1 MIRFGMGL
9 MEIVEQLTR
18 GFMKAT
24 GKQPGNLEKLKIQQE
39 AIQRLKEMNKVV
51 DMEGRAMDTTKP
63 IVGGTQEGAAL
74 KSGIMKTMGARPRQV
89 LSEDEIRQ
97 KLLKNNEEG
106 LASMKKKLEDPEE
119 RAMGGRIGYKIGA
132 GKKGVQAL
140 LDLVRDKFGKS
151 AVTTADKAPIP
162 PKTLERD
169 MFKKAD
175 KRLSDKRMLDD
186 DEYQD
191 FLDEVGG
198 ADQLE
203 AYDFDGTV
211 GSAKRILKE
220 QKEYMD
226 DMFMEYKK
234 GNLDPVA
241 GDKSPARKKFLEKK
255 LEEMEAS
262 GDKRL
267 MTVDEIEELSSFDL
281 GSEMD
286 VAKSLAPKM
295 VERLQ
300 LKQKYPGITDD
311 LLDKILIDDNMQRK
325 AEVLATIDE
334 AFRMMEKGK
343 SADEILDTMKNVTRT
358 KQADGGI
365 TRIGLK
371 AGSVD
376 KMRRLFLKAIG
387 AGTAGVGAAKSG
399 IFSFGKGPAKE
410 VAKEVVQ
417 KSTTG
422 SPPPYFFKL
431 AEKIKMMGDDVTAK
445 AATKD
450 REVVTKFKDYELTE
464 DVATGEM
471 TIQRMKVLDDG
482 SESYYGKP
490 LTEETYMKY
499 KPGKSQADEST
510 KGIPPDEYEEGT
522 ALLRN
527 DREYAGDVVDE
538 SFKISD
544 DVIEEAMS
552 EAPSIKIKKAGGG
565 IARLGY
571 QMGGDVAYD
580 ATDSIYGS
588 SAITVTPDTVMDQF
602 GNQVQSELGNNFNKP
617 LIPQVTEQASK
628 QEGIMNSSPVISQA
642 EGTGEIDMPVA
653 GGNNNQMGILP
664 VEPQD
669 NSPTDMRY
677 RDPGPGIGTG
687 DKIEAVQYN
696 DPLPKDQLLSG
707 FEEYKKTNPPGVGTQ
722 AIVPVTLPGGY
733 SHNFSG
739 SAEANAFRKYLESI
753 GQAPYQASQNQ
764 GMLVKFASGGI
775 ARMLGE

>member
-74 KSGIMKTMGARPRQV
+74 KSGIMKTTGAKPRQV

-106 LASMKKKLEDPEE
+106 IASMKKKLEDPEE
-119 RAMGGRIGYKIGA
+119 RAMGGRIGYKLGT
-132 GKKGVQAL
+132 GKKAVEGL
-140 LDLVRDKFGKS
+140 LDLIRNKFGKKS
-151 AVTTADKAPIP
+151 ITTADKAPIP
-162 PKTLERD
+162 PKTLKRD

-175 KRLSDKRMLDD
+175 ENFKNKRMLDD

-295 VERLQ
+295 VERLH

-311 LLDKILIDDNMQRK
+311 LLDKILIDDNVQRK
-325 AEVLATIDE
+325 AELLATIDE
-334 AFRMMEKGK
+334 AFKMMEKGK
-343 SADEILDTMKNVTRT
+343 GTDEILDTMKNVTRT

-417 KSTTG
+417 KST
-422 SPPPYFFKL
+422 KL
-431 AEKIKMMGDDVTAK
+431 CT
-445 AATKD
+445 
-450 REVVTKFKDYELTE
+450 
-464 DVATGEM
+464 
-471 TIQRMKVLDDG
+471 
-482 SESYYGKP
+482 S
-490 LTEETYMKY
+490 
-499 KPGKSQADEST
+499 
-510 KGIPPDEYEEGT
+510 
-522 ALLRN
+522 
-527 DREYAGDVVDE
+527 
-538 SFKISD
+538 
-544 DVIEEAMS
+544 
-552 EAPSIKIKKAGGG
+552 SIF
-565 IARLGY
+565 L
-571 QMGGDVAYD
+571 
-580 ATDSIYGS
+580 
-588 SAITVTPDTVMDQF
+588 
-602 GNQVQSELGNNFNKP
+602 
-617 LIPQVTEQASK
+617 
-628 QEGIMNSSPVISQA
+628 
-642 EGTGEIDMPVA
+642 
-653 GGNNNQMGILP
+653 
-664 VEPQD
+664 
-669 NSPTDMRY
+669 
-677 RDPGPGIGTG
+677 
-687 DKIEAVQYN
+687 
-696 DPLPKDQLLSG
+696 
-707 FEEYKKTNPPGVGTQ
+707 
-722 AIVPVTLPGGY
+722 
-733 SHNFSG
+733 
-739 SAEANAFRKYLESI
+739 
-753 GQAPYQASQNQ
+753 
-764 GMLVKFASGGI
+764 
-775 ARMLGE
+775 